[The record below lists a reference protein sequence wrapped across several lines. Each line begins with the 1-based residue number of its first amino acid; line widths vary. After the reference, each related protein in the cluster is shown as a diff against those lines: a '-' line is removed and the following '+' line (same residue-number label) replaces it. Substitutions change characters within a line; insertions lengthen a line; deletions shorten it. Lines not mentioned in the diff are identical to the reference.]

1 VFYIDRARSENQPQ
15 TKDES
20 MQQSTVTEKESSN
33 QQREL
38 HRQGKNL
45 ERTTNKRSINVT
57 VNGDS
62 QREQEAASMR
72 TTKVSKAGER
82 RPTI

>member
-1 VFYIDRARSENQPQ
+1 MHAQAFPL
-15 TKDES
+15 
-20 MQQSTVTEKESSN
+20 TEK
-33 QQREL
+33 REL

-72 TTKVSKAGER
+72 TTKKA
-82 RPTI
+82 